1 LIKIIEVSI
10 KNLFKNVLGIVIFFV
25 SFFDWISY
33 VTFGW
38 KLTSLAYWIDV
49 VFMIVGIGIVFYN
62 PEERKGRKA
71 GNRII
76 EKN

>member
-1 LIKIIEVSI
+1 MKWY
-10 KNLFKNVLGIVIFFV
+10 NLLGIVIFSI

-38 KLTSLAYWIDV
+38 KLTSLAYWINV
-49 VFMIVGIGIVFYN
+49 VFMIAGIGIIFHN
-62 PEERKGRKA
+62 PNNRKE
-71 GNRII
+71 IT